1 MDTRKILFVGGI
13 PVIMTEE
20 TILHH
25 FEQFCKVNRVRVM
38 REKKTK
44 ESKGYAFVTLCSAS
58 DAVRMASK
66 AHVIGGRKVD
76 VQIAS
81 RKNEKKVWKEDQ
93 KKRKLF
99 VTNLPDSIDGDGL
112 VRFFRKFG
120 EVRNAYIIYD
130 FDTKKSKGY
139 GYVEFQNQDNATDVV
154 NTTVSIH
161 NQEVNVLPYIG
172 RHEQKRP
179 SEDNSS
185 VKELAV
191 SVTEAT
197 GKRRSCFTA
206 QGTAADEDPESTFS
220 HHPCQLLP
228 ESWEVYQ
235 RRSGSLLQG
244 TYDRINQHE
253 SNYRFNL
260 IIKNPN
266 VALSAT
272 NSAFPSASMIKKEC
286 RSWDVFGR
294 SMTRVSV
301 QNSCSE
307 NTSIFFNNKY

>member
-13 PVIMTEE
+13 PVIMAEE
-20 TILHH
+20 TIIHH

-58 DAVRMASK
+58 DAVRMASRT
-66 AHVIGGRKVD
+66 HTIGGRKVD

-81 RKNEKKVWKEDQ
+81 RKNEKKTWKEDQ

-99 VTNLPDSIDGDGL
+99 VTNLPDSIEGEDL
-112 VRFFRKFG
+112 ARFFKKFG
-120 EVRNAYIIYD
+120 EIRNAYVIYD

-139 GYVEFQNQDNATDVV
+139 GYVEFQKHDDAIAVV
-154 NTTVSIH
+154 NTTVTIQ
-161 NQEVNVLPYIG
+161 NQEVSVLPYIG
-172 RHEQKRP
+172 RHEQKSP
-179 SEDNSS
+179 TEENTS
-185 VKELAV
+185 VKEQPAQT
-191 SVTEAT
+191 VTEAT

-206 QGTAADEDPESTFS
+206 QETVADEDPESNLFS
-220 HHPCQLLP
+220 LHPCQLLP

-235 RRSGSLLQG
+235 RRSGCQLQD

-260 IIKNPN
+260 SAPRVTI
-266 VALSAT
+266 SAT
-272 NSAFPSASMIKKEC
+272 NSALPSASKIKKEC
-286 RSWDVFGR
+286 RTWDVFGR
-294 SMTRVSV
+294 SLPRVAV
-301 QNSCSE
+301 Q
-307 NTSIFFNNKY
+307 TSKSKFTSMFSNNQY